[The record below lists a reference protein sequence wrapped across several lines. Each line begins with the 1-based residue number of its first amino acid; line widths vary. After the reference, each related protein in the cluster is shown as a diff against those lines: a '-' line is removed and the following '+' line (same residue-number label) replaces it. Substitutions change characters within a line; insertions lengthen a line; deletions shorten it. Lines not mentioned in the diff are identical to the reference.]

1 MVTVNIE
8 LRSTQRLFG
17 LTSKLSTSAIV
28 NNNVTI
34 IIADRRNWFK
44 LRLLE
49 EIYLCFPCVSWNVS
63 SVKYVSLKLFTK
75 FSSANTDKFSIYCF
89 VWPSSM
95 TILCRNL
102 EHK

>member
-34 IIADRRNWFK
+34 IIAIIETNEKFERK
-44 LRLLE
+44 HIRLDCAFL
-49 EIYLCFPCVSWNVS
+49 S
-63 SVKYVSLKLFTK
+63 SFDVETK
-75 FSSANTDKFSIYCF
+75 
-89 VWPSSM
+89 
-95 TILCRNL
+95 R
-102 EHK
+102 

>member
-49 EIYLCFPCVSWNVS
+49 EILV
-63 SVKYVSLKLFTK
+63 
-75 FSSANTDKFSIYCF
+75 FSICVVECF
-89 VWPSSM
+89 KCQICEFKIVY
-95 TILCRNL
+95 
-102 EHK
+102 KVF